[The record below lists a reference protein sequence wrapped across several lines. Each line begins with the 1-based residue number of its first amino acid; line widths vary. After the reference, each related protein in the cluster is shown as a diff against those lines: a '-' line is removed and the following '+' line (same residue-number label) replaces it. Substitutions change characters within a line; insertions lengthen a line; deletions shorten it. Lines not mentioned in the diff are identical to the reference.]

1 MTPGSRGTVRRM
13 IADDLAQVLRWRNHP
28 DVRACMFTRHE
39 ISPKEHA
46 RWFAAAGADP
56 ARHLLIYEVDGAP
69 LGFAS
74 LARPAGSDVANW
86 GFYLAPGAPRGS
98 GAGLGAAVLDHA
110 FGALSLGEVRGEA
123 LAFNAASI
131 RLHEKLGFRAAG
143 ERRVAQPDGESEHA
157 VICFAIRRDEW
168 AGGACPDRARRHR
181 PGEPKP

>member
-1 MTPGSRGTVRRM
+1 MTPRKAGAVRRM
-13 IADDLAQVLRWRNHP
+13 TVNDLAQVLLWRNHP
-28 DVRACMFTRHE
+28 DVRAYMYTRHE
-39 ISPKEHA
+39 ISSEEHA
-46 RWFAAAGADP
+46 RWFAAANVDP
-56 ARHLLIYEVDGAP
+56 ARHLLIYEIDGVP

-74 LARPAGSDVANW
+74 LASRPGSDVADW

-110 FGALSLGEVRGEA
+110 FGAVGLGEVRGEA

-143 ERRVAQPDGESEHA
+143 ERRVAQPDGEGDHA
-157 VICFAIRRDEW
+157 VICFSMRRDQW

-181 PGEPKP
+181 SGEPKP